1 MKQAREQRT
10 VQISLLGWTF
20 EFSLPRSRL
29 LIVGMAVAIA
39 LFPLFVPASDEA
51 SEGGSAAADAAP
63 PEEIPLRA
71 HETARE
77 RRRRHRNRDISSAF
91 RAAFHGGDES
101 DLVHLETREETAL
114 FESWRSAAELR
125 EVSGLALFR
134 LGDARDGVT
143 HYRLA
148 LGGDQVVGIVRIRN
162 RDDAWEVVGA
172 ERLAGEQQA
181 LDAER
186 RRVFRMAQE
195 KNRER

>member
-10 VQISLLGWTF
+10 VQITLLGWTF

-39 LFPLFVPASDEA
+39 LFPLFVPASDEG

-77 RRRRHRNRDISSAF
+77 RRRRHRNHDISSAF
-91 RAAFHGGDES
+91 RAAFHGDES

-114 FESWRSAAELR
+114 LESWRSAAELR
-125 EVSGLALFR
+125 EERGLALFR

-143 HYRLA
+143 RYRLA

-162 RDDAWEVVGA
+162 RDGAWEVVGV
-172 ERLAGEQQA
+172 ERLAREQQA
-181 LDAER
+181 LGAER